1 MPPKLAMMMAGTLLV
16 AAAAV
21 GILIPIMGGLEG
33 PPNPPERSDASRE
46 TRDAPRSPDA
56 PRSSDALPR
65 SAASPVSGDTP
76 RSANARPRAGQV
88 YSLEEAITRLDL
100 IKPARQKIADD
111 FTLPTPAGGTFKL
124 SDQRGKVVL
133 INFWATWCPPCLQEM
148 PAMERLYRQHKDAG
162 FEMVAVSVDADTAKV
177 KPFLAAHKFTF
188 RIVMD
193 APMALANTYGVRA
206 LPSSFIV
213 DRKGTLAALAIG
225 PRHWDNDASH
235 SLVEALVR

>member
-1 MPPKLAMMMAGTLLV
+1 MIQMPPKLAMMMAGTLLV

-21 GILIPIMGGLEG
+21 GILIPNMGGLEG

-46 TRDAPRSPDA
+46 TQDAPRSPDA
-56 PRSSDALPR
+56 LAR
-65 SAASPVSGDTP
+65 SAASAVSGDAP
-76 RSANARPRAGQV
+76 RSANARPRTGQV
-88 YSLEEAITRLDL
+88 YSLEEAIKRLDL

-124 SDQRGKVVL
+124 SDHRGKVVL

-162 FEMVAVSVDADTAKV
+162 FEMVAVSVDTDPAKV

-188 RIVMD
+188 WVVMD

-225 PRHWDNDASH
+225 PRHWENAASH